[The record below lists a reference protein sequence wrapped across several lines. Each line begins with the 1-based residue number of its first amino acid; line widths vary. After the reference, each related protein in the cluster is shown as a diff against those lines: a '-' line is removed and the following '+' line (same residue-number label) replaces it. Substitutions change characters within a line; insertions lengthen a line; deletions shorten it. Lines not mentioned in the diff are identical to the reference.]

1 MNPPFPSSSFSDPC
15 GIVDTWLFTVFL
27 LAYFIVLQY
36 KRRRDL
42 LSLYV
47 FYLGIKKEGKWC
59 FRLIFISVMASSD
72 TCDVKHSR
80 SSAVQYDP
88 LKVDLQPFLL
98 RFRSKLAH
106 FFQAELSQLLHLT
119 KNDPSSNKYSGIK
132 CCKLK
137 QCGRHHHKFAFFQTD
152 LRTFFSFA

>member
-1 MNPPFPSSSFSDPC
+1 MTSLKAGKNC
-15 GIVDTWLFTVFL
+15 LLHKQAIYRFL

-72 TCDVKHSR
+72 KCDVKHSG
-80 SSAVQYDP
+80 SSADQYDP
-88 LKVDLQPFLL
+88 LKVDL
-98 RFRSKLAH
+98 
-106 FFQAELSQLLHLT
+106 
-119 KNDPSSNKYSGIK
+119 
-132 CCKLK
+132 
-137 QCGRHHHKFAFFQTD
+137 
-152 LRTFFSFA
+152 